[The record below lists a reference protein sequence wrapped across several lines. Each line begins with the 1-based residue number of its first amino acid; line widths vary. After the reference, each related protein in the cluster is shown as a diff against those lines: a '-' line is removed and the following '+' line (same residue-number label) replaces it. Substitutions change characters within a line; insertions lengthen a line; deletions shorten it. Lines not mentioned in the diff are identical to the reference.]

1 MVLLSLKLMPMKFS
15 FRPSAILAP
24 MLIAAMLL
32 PPGMHAASAPAF
44 SVSPS
49 NLYMAAVAKGAAPAA
64 QIIVVNNTVASS
76 ILKWH
81 ASLSGSGAA
90 YCAVN
95 PSRGTLVGQSA
106 VMLTVSA
113 SVPAVGGSYQC
124 TVTLSDNGSSP
135 PATNSGAVNVS
146 YAVYAQGSTLP
157 PANNTP
163 PDVPQYL
170 SVAATGSST
179 VSFNWYGSGD
189 PANRYVA
196 GYAVYRDGAQI
207 ALTGMTSYQDSG
219 LAKASYH
226 TYTVTAFDSSQN
238 ASAEAPPIAVT
249 TFAPVPAGVPATYQS
264 LYQGVQSNMATDF
277 ALVNAQSTGAKY
289 PVNYSMC
296 LMSANDNGGLRLN
309 FTDLTAVDQ
318 QLNGA
323 QALGMNAVMVALGF
337 PIFDQNFYEFLGQ
350 TPAQAQQT
358 VQNYL
363 TFYELVAQDIHGRK
377 DINGTPMRMIVE
389 ANPLLTVDNPGTN
402 MNPAAYYQ
410 SLSFATYEQR
420 RSANTVTTAQSVQPD
435 YLIVQSEPDTDAR
448 DGYRPELNTPATDVA
463 MVQLMVNNLAAAKVP
478 GLHSTVKL
486 GAGMGTWQ
494 TDWQEYLGTPGAA
507 TGLLGITG
515 LDGIDNHVYFL
526 TGQSAS
532 GMALELDTSLQM
544 IAAVHAAG
552 KFASICEFWPH
563 KSLIVGESF
572 LDVDTR
578 DSFNFWA
585 PLDQQYIPIIFEMAN
600 QGSLEYLSAFND
612 GEFWAYEPYTS
623 LPCLP
628 VYPAGTA
635 SQNQACDLSI
645 LSAVTATVQ
654 SALGRGQLSATGTA
668 YKAEIA
674 AYWMPH

>member
-1 MVLLSLKLMPMKFS
+1 
-15 FRPSAILAP
+15 
-24 MLIAAMLL
+24 
-32 PPGMHAASAPAF
+32 
-44 SVSPS
+44 
-49 NLYMAAVAKGAAPAA
+49 MAAVAQGAAPAA
-64 QIIVVNNTVASS
+64 QVVVVNNTVAGST
-76 ILKWH
+76 LKWR

-90 YCAVN
+90 YCAVS
-95 PSRGTLVGQSA
+95 PSQGTLVGQSA

-113 SVPAVGGSYQC
+113 TVPSVGGAYQC
-124 TVTLSDNGSSP
+124 TVALSDNGSSP
-135 PATNSGAVNVS
+135 QAPNGRSAIVHYG
-146 YAVYAQGSTLP
+146 VYGKSTTLQP
-157 PANNTP
+157 PDTTP
-163 PDVPQYL
+163 PNVPQYL

-179 VSFNWYGSGD
+179 VSFNWFGSGD

-207 ALTGMTSYQDSG
+207 AVTGMTSYQDSG

-238 ASAEAPPIAVT
+238 NSAEAPPIAVT

-264 LYQGVQSNMATDF
+264 LYQGVQANMATDF
-277 ALVNAQSTGAKY
+277 TLVNAQSTGAKY
-289 PVNYSMC
+289 PVNYSVC
-296 LMSANDNGGLRLN
+296 LTGANDNGGIRIN
-309 FTDLTAVDQ
+309 FTNMTAVNQ
-318 QLNGA
+318 QLNAA
-323 QALGMNAVMVALGF
+323 QALGMNAVMVSLGF

-363 TFYELVAQDIHGRK
+363 TYYELVAQDIHGRK

-402 MNPAAYYQ
+402 MNPTAYYQ

-420 RSANTVTTAQSVQPD
+420 RSANTVTTAQYVQPD

-448 DGYRPELNTPATDVA
+448 DDYRPELNTPATDVA
-463 MVQLMVNNLAAAKVP
+463 MVQQLVNDLTAAKVP

-494 TDWQEYLGTPGAA
+494 ANWQEYLGTPGAD

-532 GMALELDTSLQM
+532 GMALELGTSMQM

-572 LDVDTR
+572 MDVAAR
-578 DSFNFWA
+578 DPFNFWA
-585 PLDQQYIPIIFEMAN
+585 PLDQQYLPIIFEMAN

-612 GEFWAYEPYTS
+612 GEFYAYEPYTS
-623 LPCLP
+623 LPCVP
-628 VYPAGTA
+628 VYPAATA
-635 SQNQACDLSI
+635 SQNQACDRSI
-645 LSAVTATVQ
+645 LSAVTATFQ
-654 SALGRGQLSATGTA
+654 SALALGQLSATGTA

>member
-1 MVLLSLKLMPMKFS
+1 MIS
-15 FRPSAILAP
+15 FVRSVAV
-24 MLIAAMLL
+24 AAFGLYLL
-32 PPGMHAASAPAF
+32 PSMHAANAPAF
-44 SVSPS
+44 NVSPS
-49 NLYMAAVAKGAAPAA
+49 NLYMAAVAKGAAPAS
-64 QIIVVNNTVASS
+64 QFIVVNNTFASS
-76 ILKWH
+76 ALKWH

-90 YCAVN
+90 YCAVS
-95 PSRGTLVGQSA
+95 PSHGTLVGQSA

-113 SVPAVGGSYQC
+113 IVPAAGGAYQC

-135 PATNSGAVNVS
+135 PATNSGSVNVS
-146 YAVYAQGSTLP
+146 YAVYAQGTILP
-157 PANNTP
+157 PPNTTP
-163 PDVPQYL
+163 PNVPQYL
-170 SVAATGSST
+170 SVVATGSST
-179 VSFNWYGSGD
+179 VSFNWYSSGD

-196 GYAVYRDGAQI
+196 GYAVYRDGVQI
-207 ALTGMTSYQDSG
+207 AVTGLASYQDSG

-238 ASAEAPPIAVT
+238 TSAEAPPIAVT
-249 TFAPVPAGVPATYQS
+249 TFAPVPAGVPAIYQP

-289 PVNYSMC
+289 PVNYSIC
-296 LMSANDNGGLRLN
+296 LTSANDNGGLRIN
-309 FTDLTAVDQ
+309 FTNLTAVDQ
-318 QLNGA
+318 ELDAA
-323 QALGMNAVMVALGF
+323 QALGLNAVMVSLGF
-337 PIFDQNFYEFLGQ
+337 PIFDRNFYQFLGQ

-363 TFYELVAQDIHGRK
+363 TFYELVAQDIHSRK

-389 ANPLLTVDNPGTN
+389 ANPLLTVDSLGTN

-448 DGYRPELNTPATDVA
+448 DDYRPELNTPVTDVA
-463 MVQLMVNNLAAAKVP
+463 MVQLMVNNLEAAKVP

-486 GAGMGTWQ
+486 GAGMGAWQ
-494 TDWQEYLGTPGAA
+494 ADWQDYLGTPGAA

-515 LDGIDNHVYFL
+515 LDGIDNHVYYL
-526 TGQSAS
+526 NGQSAS
-532 GMALELDTSLQM
+532 GLANELDTSLQM
-544 IAAVHAAG
+544 IASVHGTG

-572 LDVDTR
+572 LDVSAR
-578 DSFNFWA
+578 DNFSFWA
-585 PLDQQYIPIIFEMAN
+585 PLDQQYIPIIFELAN
-600 QGSLEYLSAFND
+600 QGSLEYLSAFNA
-612 GEFWAYEPYTS
+612 GEFYAYEPYAS
-623 LPCLP
+623 LPCVP
-628 VYPAGTA
+628 VYPAVTA

-645 LSAVTATVQ
+645 LNAVTATVA
-654 SALGRGQLSATGTA
+654 SALGRGQVSSTGTA

>member
-1 MVLLSLKLMPMKFS
+1 MCSDVRTLVP
-15 FRPSAILAP
+15 I
-24 MLIAAMLL
+24 LIAAVLL
-32 PPGMHAASAPAF
+32 PPGMHAANAPAF
-44 SVSPS
+44 NVSPS
-49 NLYMAAVAKGAAPAA
+49 NLYMSAVAKGTAPSP
-64 QIIVVNNTVASS
+64 QVIVVNNTVAGS
-76 ILKWH
+76 ILKWR

-90 YCAVN
+90 YCAVS
-95 PSRGTLVGQSA
+95 PSQGTLVGQSA
-106 VMLTVSA
+106 VMLSVSA

-135 PATNSGAVNVS
+135 PAANSPSTNVR
-146 YAVYAQGSTLP
+146 YAVYGKGTTLP
-157 PANNTP
+157 PSDTTP
-163 PDVPQYL
+163 PNVPQYL
-170 SVAATGSST
+170 SVAATGLST
-179 VSFNWYGSGD
+179 VGFNWYSSGD

-196 GYAVYRDGAQI
+196 GYAVYRDGTQI
-207 ALTGMTSYQDSG
+207 AVTGLTSYQDSG

-226 TYTVTAFDSSQN
+226 NYTVTAFDSSLN
-238 ASAEAPPIAVT
+238 TSAEAPLIAVT
-249 TFAPVPAGVPATYQS
+249 TFAPVPAGVPAVYQS

-289 PVNYSMC
+289 PVNYSIA
-296 LMSANDNGGLRLN
+296 LTSANDNGGLRLN
-309 FTDLTAVDQ
+309 FTNMTAVNL
-318 QLNGA
+318 QLNAA
-323 QALGMNAVMVALGF
+323 QAVGMNAVMVSLGF
-337 PIFDQNFYEFLGQ
+337 PIFDQNFYEFIGQ

-363 TFYELVAQDIHGRK
+363 TYYELVAQDIHSRK

-389 ANPLLTVDNPGTN
+389 ANPLLTVDNPVTN
-402 MNPAAYYQ
+402 MNPTAYYQ
-410 SLSFATYEQR
+410 SLSFTTYEQR

-448 DGYRPELNTPATDVA
+448 DDYRPELNTPDTDVA
-463 MVQLMVNNLAAAKVP
+463 MVQLIVNDLAAAKVP
-478 GLHSTVKL
+478 GLHSTIKL
-486 GAGMGTWQ
+486 GAGMGAWQ
-494 TDWQEYLGTPGAA
+494 SNWQQYLGTPGAA
-507 TGLLGITG
+507 MGLLGVTG

-532 GMALELDTSLQM
+532 GMALELDTSLKM

-572 LDVDTR
+572 LDVNAR
-578 DSFNFWA
+578 DNFAFWA

-600 QGSLEYLSAFND
+600 QGSLEYLSAFNN
-612 GEFWAYEPYTS
+612 GEFYAYEPYAS

-628 VYPAGTA
+628 VYPAVTA
-635 SQNQACDLSI
+635 SQNQACDRSI

-654 SALGRGQLSATGTA
+654 SALGLGQLSSTGTA

>member
-1 MVLLSLKLMPMKFS
+1 MAFLSRLLGMFAFGLY
-15 FRPSAILAP
+15 
-24 MLIAAMLL
+24 LL
-32 PPGMHAASAPAF
+32 PSMHAATAPAF
-44 SVSPS
+44 NVSPS

-64 QIIVVNNTVASS
+64 QGVVVNNTVAGST
-76 ILKWH
+76 LKWR

-90 YCAVN
+90 YCAVS
-95 PSRGTLVGQSA
+95 PSQGTLVGQSA

-113 SVPAVGGSYQC
+113 TVPSVGGAYQC
-124 TVTLSDNGSSP
+124 TVALSDNGSSP
-135 PATNSGAVNVS
+135 QAPNGRSAIVHYG
-146 YAVYAQGSTLP
+146 VYGKSTTLQP
-157 PANNTP
+157 PDTTP
-163 PDVPQYL
+163 PNVPQYL

-179 VSFNWYGSGD
+179 VSFNWFGSGD

-207 ALTGMTSYQDSG
+207 AVTGMTSYQDSG

-238 ASAEAPPIAVT
+238 NSAEAPPIAVT

-264 LYQGVQSNMATDF
+264 LYQGVQANMATDF
-277 ALVNAQSTGAKY
+277 TLVNAQSTGAKY
-289 PVNYSMC
+289 PVNYSVC
-296 LMSANDNGGLRLN
+296 LTGANDNGGIRIN
-309 FTDLTAVDQ
+309 FTNMTAVNQ
-318 QLNGA
+318 QLNAA
-323 QALGMNAVMVALGF
+323 QALGMNAVMVSLGF

-363 TFYELVAQDIHGRK
+363 TYYELVAQDIHGRK

-402 MNPAAYYQ
+402 MNPTAYYQ

-420 RSANTVTTAQSVQPD
+420 RSANTVTTAQYVQPD

-448 DGYRPELNTPATDVA
+448 DDYRPELNTPATDVA
-463 MVQLMVNNLAAAKVP
+463 MVQQLVNDLTAAKVP

-494 TDWQEYLGTPGAA
+494 ANWQEYLGTPGAD

-532 GMALELDTSLQM
+532 GMALELGTSMQM

-572 LDVDTR
+572 MDVAAR
-578 DSFNFWA
+578 DPFNFWA
-585 PLDQQYIPIIFEMAN
+585 PLDQQYLPIIFEMAN

-612 GEFWAYEPYTS
+612 GEFYAYEPYTS
-623 LPCLP
+623 LPCVP
-628 VYPAGTA
+628 VYPAATA
-635 SQNQACDLSI
+635 SQNQACDRSI
-645 LSAVTATVQ
+645 LSAVTATFQ
-654 SALGRGQLSATGTA
+654 SALALGQLSATGTA

>member
-1 MVLLSLKLMPMKFS
+1 
-15 FRPSAILAP
+15 
-24 MLIAAMLL
+24 MLIAAMLV
-32 PPGMHAASAPAF
+32 PPSMYAASAPAF
-44 SVSPS
+44 NVSPS

-64 QIIVVNNTVASS
+64 QIMVVNNTVAGS

-90 YCAVN
+90 YCAVS
-95 PSRGTLVGQSA
+95 PSKGTLVGQSA

-113 SVPAVGGSYQC
+113 SVPAVGGAYQC

-189 PANRYVA
+189 PASRYVA
-196 GYAVYRDGAQI
+196 GYAVYRDNAQI
-207 ALTGMTSYQDSG
+207 AVTGLTSYQDSG

-289 PVNYSMC
+289 PVNYSVC
-296 LMSANDNGGLRLN
+296 LTSANDNGGLRLN

-318 QLNGA
+318 ELNAA
-323 QALGMNAVMVALGF
+323 QALGMNAVMVSLGF

-350 TPAQAQQT
+350 TPTQAQQT

-363 TFYELVAQDIHGRK
+363 TYYELVAQAIHSRK

-402 MNPAAYYQ
+402 MDPTAYYQ

-420 RSANTVTTAQSVQPD
+420 RSANTVTTAKSVQPD

-448 DGYRPELNTPATDVA
+448 DDYRPELNTPATDVA
-463 MVQLMVNNLAAAKVP
+463 MVQQLVNDLTAAKVP

-494 TDWQEYLGTPGAA
+494 ANWQEYLGTPGAA

-585 PLDQQYIPIIFEMAN
+585 PLDQQYLPIIFEMAN

-612 GEFWAYEPYTS
+612 GEFWAYEPYAT

-645 LSAVTATVQ
+645 LSAITSTVQ

>member
-1 MVLLSLKLMPMKFS
+1 MFAFGLY
-15 FRPSAILAP
+15 
-24 MLIAAMLL
+24 LL
-32 PPGMHAASAPAF
+32 PSMHAATAPAF
-44 SVSPS
+44 NVSPS

-64 QIIVVNNTVASS
+64 QVVVVNNTVAGST
-76 ILKWH
+76 LKWR

-90 YCAVN
+90 YCAVS
-95 PSRGTLVGQSA
+95 PSKGTLVGQSA
-106 VMLTVSA
+106 VIVTVSA
-113 SVPAVGGSYQC
+113 SAPAVGGVYQC

-135 PATNSGAVNVS
+135 PATNSGAGNVS

-157 PANNTP
+157 PPNNTP
-163 PDVPQYL
+163 PDLPQYL

-179 VSFNWYGSGD
+179 VSFNWYSSGD

-196 GYAVYRDGAQI
+196 GYTVYRDNAQI
-207 ALTGMTSYQDSG
+207 AVTGMTSYQDSG

-238 ASAEAPPIAVT
+238 NSAEALPIAVT
-249 TFAPVPAGVPATYQS
+249 TFASVPAGVPATYQS

-289 PVNYSMC
+289 PVNYSIS
-296 LMSANDNGGLRLN
+296 LTAANDNSGMRTL
-309 FTDLTAVDQ
+309 FTNLTAVDQ
-318 QLNGA
+318 QLNAA
-323 QALGMNAVMVALGF
+323 QALGMNAVMVSLGF

-363 TFYELVAQDIHGRK
+363 TYYELVAQDIHGRK

-402 MNPAAYYQ
+402 MNPTAYYQ

-420 RSANTVTTAQSVQPD
+420 RSANTVTTAQYVQPD

-448 DGYRPELNTPATDVA
+448 DDYRPELNTPATDVA
-463 MVQLMVNNLAAAKVP
+463 MVQQLVNDLTAAKVP

-494 TDWQEYLGTPGAA
+494 ANWQEYLGTPGAD

-532 GMALELDTSLQM
+532 GMALELGTSMQM

-572 LDVDTR
+572 MDVAAR
-578 DSFNFWA
+578 DPFNFWA
-585 PLDQQYIPIIFEMAN
+585 PLDQQYLPIIFEMAN

-612 GEFWAYEPYTS
+612 GEFYAYEPYTS
-623 LPCLP
+623 LPCVP
-628 VYPAGTA
+628 VYPAATA
-635 SQNQACDLSI
+635 SQNQACDRSI
-645 LSAVTATVQ
+645 LSAVTATFQ
-654 SALGRGQLSATGTA
+654 SALALGQLSATGTA

>member
-1 MVLLSLKLMPMKFS
+1 M
-15 FRPSAILAP
+15 
-24 MLIAAMLL
+24 
-32 PPGMHAASAPAF
+32 
-44 SVSPS
+44 
-49 NLYMAAVAKGAAPAA
+49 
-64 QIIVVNNTVASS
+64 VNNTVAGST
-76 ILKWH
+76 LKWR

-90 YCAVN
+90 YCAVS
-95 PSRGTLVGQSA
+95 PSQGTLVGQSA

-113 SVPAVGGSYQC
+113 TVPSVGGAYQC
-124 TVTLSDNGSSP
+124 TVALSDNGSSP
-135 PATNSGAVNVS
+135 QAPNGRSAIVHYG
-146 YAVYAQGSTLP
+146 VYGKSTTLQP
-157 PANNTP
+157 PDTTP
-163 PDVPQYL
+163 PNVPQYL

-179 VSFNWYGSGD
+179 VSFNWFGSGD

-207 ALTGMTSYQDSG
+207 AVTGMTSYQDSG

-238 ASAEAPPIAVT
+238 NSAEAPPIAVT

-264 LYQGVQSNMATDF
+264 LYQGVQANMATDF
-277 ALVNAQSTGAKY
+277 TLVNAQSTGAKY
-289 PVNYSMC
+289 PVNYSVC
-296 LMSANDNGGLRLN
+296 LTGANDNGGIRIN
-309 FTDLTAVDQ
+309 FTNMTAVNQ
-318 QLNGA
+318 QLNAA
-323 QALGMNAVMVALGF
+323 QALGMNAVMVSLGF

-363 TFYELVAQDIHGRK
+363 TYYELVAQDIHGRK

-402 MNPAAYYQ
+402 MNPTAYYQ

-420 RSANTVTTAQSVQPD
+420 RSANTVTTAQYVQPD

-448 DGYRPELNTPATDVA
+448 DDYRPELNTPATDVA
-463 MVQLMVNNLAAAKVP
+463 MVQQLVNDLTAAKVP

-494 TDWQEYLGTPGAA
+494 ANWQEYLGTPGAD

-532 GMALELDTSLQM
+532 GMALELGTSMQM

-572 LDVDTR
+572 MDVAAR
-578 DSFNFWA
+578 DPFNFWA
-585 PLDQQYIPIIFEMAN
+585 PLDQQYLPIIFEMAN

-612 GEFWAYEPYTS
+612 GEFYAYEPYTS
-623 LPCLP
+623 LPCVP
-628 VYPAGTA
+628 VYPAATA
-635 SQNQACDLSI
+635 SQNQACDRSI
-645 LSAVTATVQ
+645 LSAVTATFQ
-654 SALGRGQLSATGTA
+654 SALALGQLSATGTA

>member
-1 MVLLSLKLMPMKFS
+1 MISLSRNSVPL
-15 FRPSAILAP
+15 
-24 MLIAAMLL
+24 MLIAVMFL
-32 PPGMHAASAPAF
+32 PPGMHAANAPAF
-44 SVSPS
+44 NVSPS
-49 NLYMAAVAKGAAPAA
+49 NLYMAAVAQGAAPAA
-64 QIIVVNNTVASS
+64 QVVVVNNTVASS
-76 ILKWH
+76 TLKWR

-90 YCAVN
+90 YCAIS
-95 PSRGTLVGQSA
+95 PSQGTLVGQSA
-106 VMLTVSA
+106 VMLNVSA
-113 SVPAVGGSYQC
+113 SVPAVGGSYLC

-135 PATNSGAVNVS
+135 PAPNGRSTIVHYG
-146 YAVYAQGSTLP
+146 VYGKSTTLQP
-157 PANNTP
+157 PDTTP
-163 PDVPQYL
+163 PNVPQYL
-170 SVAATGSST
+170 SVAATGLST
-179 VSFNWYGSGD
+179 VSFNWFSSGD

-207 ALTGMTSYQDSG
+207 AVTGLTSYQDSG

-249 TFAPVPAGVPATYQS
+249 TFAAVPAGVPATYQS

-277 ALVNAQSTGAKY
+277 ALMNAQSTGAKY
-289 PVNYSMC
+289 PVNYSVC
-296 LMSANDNGGLRLN
+296 LTGANDNGGLRIN
-309 FTDLTAVDQ
+309 FTTMTAVNQ
-318 QLNGA
+318 QLNAA
-323 QALGMNAVMVALGF
+323 QALGMNAVMVSLGF

-363 TFYELVAQDIHGRK
+363 TYYELVAQAIHSRK
-377 DINGTPMRMIVE
+377 DINGMPMRMIVE

-402 MNPAAYYQ
+402 MNPTAYYQ
-410 SLSFATYEQR
+410 SLSFAAYEQR
-420 RSANTVTTAQSVQPD
+420 RGANTVTTAQSVQPD

-448 DGYRPELNTPATDVA
+448 DDYRPELNTPATDVA
-463 MVQLMVNNLAAAKVP
+463 MVQQLVNDLTAAKVP

-486 GAGMGTWQ
+486 GAGMGAWQ
-494 TDWQEYLGTPGAA
+494 ANWQEYLGTPGAD

-532 GMALELDTSLQM
+532 GMALELDTSMQM
-544 IAAVHAAG
+544 IAAAHAAG
-552 KFASICEFWPH
+552 KFASIAEFWPH

-572 LDVDTR
+572 LDVSAR
-578 DSFNFWA
+578 DPFNFWA
-585 PLDQQYIPIIFEMAN
+585 PLDQQYLPIIFEMAN

-612 GEFWAYEPYTS
+612 GEFYAYEPYAS
-623 LPCLP
+623 LPCVP
-628 VYPAGTA
+628 VYPAATA
-635 SQNQACDLSI
+635 SQNQACDRSI

-654 SALGRGQLSATGTA
+654 SALGLGQLSATGTA